1 MQSETLKPEDCDY
14 TNAQELLTMLRDPI
28 HEGAE
33 AEIAAQF
40 LRIHREPAPPA
51 DSAGLVAKLRLPWFT
66 NGCEAYQLEAAH
78 HIAAQDAEIARLRE
92 ALRWALPLAEQAM
105 EDHRLMRWQCGHKD
119 IVGTYKNG
127 TAYVGI
133 YQSEVDQIEQARAAL
148 NPETGHD

>member
-51 DSAGLVAKLRLPWFT
+51 DSAGLSVRDTLHEALFAVWKETLGFGANAEWHANWPFKLQWQLARCDAVILP
-66 NGCEAYQLEAAH
+66 AH
-78 HIAAQDAEIARLRE
+78 HIAALDAEIARLRA
-92 ALRWALPLAEQAM
+92 ALRGL
-105 EDHRLMRWQCGHKD
+105 
-119 IVGTYKNG
+119 
-127 TAYVGI
+127 
-133 YQSEVDQIEQARAAL
+133 VDYCEGSGWDRRKVLDAGYAAL